1 MKQID
6 DLMPLA
12 TLEDL
17 RMLEVRKRKVEKAE
31 HFRDVYRR
39 RTSLMAEI
47 SKF

>member
-17 RMLEVRKRKVEKAE
+17 RMLEVRKSEV
-31 HFRDVYRR
+31 VYRHR
-39 RTSLMAEI
+39 KSLMAEI
-47 SKF
+47 SKFLVYFANR

>member
-6 DLMPLA
+6 DLVPLA

-17 RMLEVRKRKVEKAE
+17 RMLEVRKSEV
-31 HFRDVYRR
+31 VYRR
-39 RTSLMAEI
+39 RPSLMAEI